1 MVMENIE
8 KKIMDIIMISG
19 ESKSLAFEALK
30 LVKTDDFEKAK
41 ELLKEARD
49 KDFEAHNIQTEIIQE
64 SLKEDA
70 DDSILSLLMIHAQD
84 HYMTSQ
90 VAKDLVEVLISL
102 FEEER
107 KRK

>member
-1 MVMENIE
+1 MENIE
-8 KKIMDIIMISG
+8 RKIMDIITISG
-19 ESKSLAFEALK
+19 EGKLLAFEALK
-30 LVKTDDFEKAK
+30 LVKTDDFKKAK
-41 ELLKEARD
+41 ELLEDARA
-49 KDFEAHNIQTEIIQE
+49 KDLEAHNIQTEIIQE
-64 SLKEDA
+64 SLKDDA

-90 VAKDLVEVLISL
+90 STKDLVEVLIDV

>member
-8 KKIMDIIMISG
+8 RKIMDIIAISG
-19 ESKSLAFEALK
+19 ESKLSAFEALK
-30 LVKTDDFEKAK
+30 LVKTDDFVKAK
-41 ELLKEARD
+41 ELLKDARA
-49 KDFEAHNIQTEIIQE
+49 KDLVAHNIQTEIIQE

-70 DDSILSLLMIHAQD
+70 DDSMLSLLMIHAQD

-90 VAKDLVEVLISL
+90 VVKDLVEVLINL